1 VYEEGK
7 VSWTKKIKIDASR
20 RRFFSD
26 HKINDNAYRVNL
38 PGEYDVSAIFNV
50 SNLFLFDVNDNSM
63 TNPFKKRRNNVI
75 QTTLKNS
82 LEVLVDLVTRLRAKR
97 FKEAFN
103 GLLQDTWAKMDFK
116 MILNNEEQTLI
127 NLIHVQ
133 EWLVSGHLDI
143 TKRLD

>member
-1 VYEEGK
+1 
-7 VSWTKKIKIDASR
+7 
-20 RRFFSD
+20 
-26 HKINDNAYRVNL
+26 
-38 PGEYDVSAIFNV
+38 
-50 SNLFLFDVNDNSM
+50 M

-75 QTTLKNS
+75 QTILKNS
-82 LEVLVDLVTRLRAKR
+82 LEVLVDLVIRLRAKR
-97 FKEAFN
+97 FKEVFN
-103 GLLQDTWAKMDFK
+103 GLLQDTWTKMDFK